1 MAFKRKRYSGRS
13 DNVSINKHF
22 EDYMACVSKGDLNST
37 FQKNYVKF
45 TEKDRVKKSAPH
57 GFISRCSIQ
66 KDFNFFK
73 FVIYFLCVFTL
84 FNFHL
89 KGFWEWSGAL
99 VCKSKGQ
106 IGLFFP
112 LVIVRD
118 IDNFNIFNVPEH
130 WQCHQM
136 GRL

>member
-1 MAFKRKRYSGRS
+1 MY
-13 DNVSINKHF
+13 D
-22 EDYMACVSKGDLNST
+22 
-37 FQKNYVKF
+37 KF
-45 TEKDRVKKSAPH
+45 TDKDRVKKSAPH

-66 KDFNFFK
+66 KDFNFSK
-73 FVIYFLCVFTL
+73 LVIYILCVFTL

-89 KGFWEWSGAL
+89 KDFENEAMRESAL

-118 IDNFNIFNVPEH
+118 IDNFHIFNVPEH
-130 WQCHQM
+130 WVAEQTIIRFLFCSYN
-136 GRL
+136 LIWFNSKTF